1 MKRLHFMSN
10 RTIPMKNH
18 EKNSGETSYAADF
31 DALTRSQYYDR
42 RAPARHLD
50 GETRLLFAV
59 LEDAIRCVL
68 LYRPSPNYVKRRE
81 LSEAIAWVNTRGDH
95 DLFSFDSICEVF
107 EIEPETLRR
116 QLNSMSARSEDP
128 PHAESNNLAIPSP
141 RTVKRAAVE
150 DLCGVVSRR
159 PVNVAAHDSTTVHA
173 PFSCYLLEVE

>member
-1 MKRLHFMSN
+1 MRLEACRALLGPLLCCHALFEGGYHGG
-10 RTIPMKNH
+10 R
-18 EKNSGETSYAADF
+18 GGGYYAPGPD
-31 DALTRSQYYDR
+31 YYV
-42 RAPARHLD
+42 AP
-50 GETRLLFAV
+50 EPF
-59 LEDAIRCVL
+59 L

-141 RTVKRAAVE
+141 RTVQRAPVE